1 VEVAADGGRAKG
13 RIESPRP
20 ASIHHNNR
28 VLLMK
33 IANIADLRELAWQ
46 RLPRVLFDFI
56 DGGAQDEVTMRANQD
71 DFNRFALAQ
80 RVLRDVT
87 ARDQSVTVLGQK
99 YALPLILSPTGMTG
113 LFWPN
118 GALEA
123 ARAAGEAGAGF
134 CLSSMST
141 STVEDIARVAKH
153 PTWFQL
159 YVMRDR
165 VMSREL
171 IERAKAAGC
180 SALVLTVDLAMQG
193 QRDRD
198 VHNGLTIPPKL
209 SVANLLNFATR
220 PGWVW
225 RYLTGPKVMP
235 ASLVKPGQST
245 LFTIAGYVNSQF
257 DQSVTWKDIE
267 WAKSIWGGPL
277 ALKGILDP
285 EDAKLAVEHGVD
297 AVIVSNHGGRQLDGV
312 RSAISALP
320 DVVDAVAGRAEVLI
334 DGGVRRGTDV
344 LKAIALGAKACMIGR
359 PYMYGLAA
367 KGRSGV
373 TGALELLRN
382 EIDLALALTGNTSLA
397 ALNRSSIA

>member
-1 VEVAADGGRAKG
+1 MRA
-13 RIESPRP
+13 
-20 ASIHHNNR
+20 
-28 VLLMK
+28 
-33 IANIADLRELAWQ
+33 IANIEDLRRLAFD
-46 RLPRVLFDFI
+46 RLPRVLFDYI
-56 DGGAQDEVTMRANQD
+56 DGGAQDEVTLRANQE
-71 DFNRFALAQ
+71 DFNRWTIVQ
-80 RVLRDVT
+80 HVLRDVSR
-87 ARDQSVTVLGQK
+87 RDQSVTVMGQK
-99 YALPLILSPTGMTG
+99 FDLPLILSPTGMTG

-123 ARAAGEAGAGF
+123 ARASAAAGAGF

-141 STVEDIARVAKH
+141 STVEDIRKVADR
-153 PTWFQL
+153 PFWFQL

-165 VMSREL
+165 GMSREL

-198 VHNGLTIPPKL
+198 VHNGLTIPPTL
-209 SVANLLNFATR
+209 RVSNLLNFATR
-220 PGWVW
+220 PGWVC
-225 RYLTGPKVMP
+225 RYLTGPKVLP
-235 ASLVKPGQST
+235 ASLVKPGQSS

-285 EDAKLAVEHGVD
+285 GDAKSAVDHGAD
-297 AVIVSNHGGRQLDGV
+297 ALIVSNHGGRQLDGV

-320 DVVDAVAGRAEVLI
+320 TVVDAVAGRAEVLL

-344 LKAIALGAKACMIGR
+344 FKAIALGAKACMIGR
-359 PYMYGLAA
+359 PYMYGLAS
-367 KGRSGV
+367 KGRAGV
-373 TGALELLRN
+373 TQALELLRN
-382 EIDLALALTGNTSLA
+382 EIDLALALSGNTSLS
-397 ALNRSSIA
+397 ALDRSAIHSGLPADNCISPAHH

>member
-1 VEVAADGGRAKG
+1 
-13 RIESPRP
+13 
-20 ASIHHNNR
+20 
-28 VLLMK
+28 MK
-33 IANIADLRELAWQ
+33 VANIADLRQLAYQ
-46 RLPRVLFDFI
+46 RLPRVLFDYI
-56 DGGAQDEVTMRANQD
+56 DGGAQDEVTLRANQQ
-71 DFNRFALAQ
+71 DFNNFTLVQ

-87 ARDQSVTVLGQK
+87 TRDQSVTVLGQK
-99 YALPLILSPTGMTG
+99 YDLPLILSPTGMTG
-113 LFWPN
+113 IFWPN

-123 ARAAGEAGAGF
+123 ARAASDAGAGF

-141 STVEDIARVAKH
+141 STVEDIKKVARQ

-165 VMSREL
+165 GMSREL

-180 SALVLTVDLAMQG
+180 SALLLTVDLAMQG

-198 VHNGLTIPPKL
+198 VHNGLSIPPTL
-209 SVANLLNFATR
+209 NPSNMLNFAMR

-235 ASLVKPGQST
+235 ASLVKPGQNT

-267 WAKSIWGGPL
+267 WAKSIWGGPI
-277 ALKGILDP
+277 ALKGILAP
-285 EDAKLAVEHGVD
+285 EDAKAAIDHGAD

-320 DVVDAVAGRAEVLI
+320 YVVDAVQGRAEVLL

-344 LKAIALGAKACMIGR
+344 LKAVALGAKACMIGR

-367 KGRSGV
+367 NGRAGV
-373 TGALELLRN
+373 AKALDLLRN

-397 ALNRSSIA
+397 ALDRSAIL

>member
-1 VEVAADGGRAKG
+1 
-13 RIESPRP
+13 
-20 ASIHHNNR
+20 
-28 VLLMK
+28 MK
-33 IANIADLRELAWQ
+33 IANIADLRELAWR
-46 RLPRVLFDFI
+46 RLPRVLFDYI
-56 DGGAQDEVTMRANQD
+56 DGGAQDEVTLRANQE
-71 DFNRFALAQ
+71 DFGRITLVQ
-80 RVLRDVT
+80 RVLRDVSK
-87 ARDQSVTVLGQK
+87 RDHSVTVLGQK
-99 YALPLILSPTGMTG
+99 YDLPLILSPTGMTG

-123 ARAAGEAGAGF
+123 ARAASAAGAGF

-141 STVEDIARVAKH
+141 STVEDIAKVVKM
-153 PTWFQL
+153 PSWFQL

-165 VMSREL
+165 GMSREL

-180 SALVLTVDLAMQG
+180 SALVLTVDLALQG

-198 VHNGLTIPPKL
+198 VHNGLTIPPTL
-209 SVANLLNFATR
+209 RISNLLNFTKR

-225 RYLTGPKVMP
+225 RYLMGPKVLP
-235 ASLVKPGQST
+235 ASLVKPGQNT

-277 ALKGILDP
+277 AIKGILDP
-285 EDAKLAVEHGVD
+285 GDARLAVEHGVN

-320 DVVDAVAGRAEVLI
+320 DVVTAVAGRAEVLL

-373 TGALELLRN
+373 TQALDLLRN
-382 EIDLALALTGNTSLA
+382 EIDLALALTGNTTLSTLDA
-397 ALNRSSIA
+397 SSILQVRNAM

>member
-1 VEVAADGGRAKG
+1 
-13 RIESPRP
+13 
-20 ASIHHNNR
+20 
-28 VLLMK
+28 MK
-33 IANIADLRELAWQ
+33 VANIADLRRLARQ
-46 RLPRVLFDFI
+46 RLPRALFDYI
-56 DGGAQDEVTMRANQD
+56 DGGAQDEVTLRANQE
-71 DFNRFALAQ
+71 DFNNFTLVQ

-87 ARDQSVTVLGQK
+87 TRDQSVTVLGQK
-99 YALPLILSPTGMTG
+99 YDLPLILSPTGLTG
-113 LFWPN
+113 IFWPN

-123 ARAAGEAGAGF
+123 ARAASDAGAGF

-141 STVEDIARVAKH
+141 STVEDIKKVAKR

-165 VMSREL
+165 GMSREL

-198 VHNGLTIPPKL
+198 VHNGLTIPPTL
-209 SVANLLNFATR
+209 SVANMLNFATR

-225 RYLTGPKVMP
+225 RFLTGPKVMP
-235 ASLVKPGQST
+235 ASLVKPGQNT

-267 WAKSIWGGPL
+267 WAKSIWGGPI
-277 ALKGILDP
+277 ALKGILAP
-285 EDAKLAVEHGVD
+285 EDAVAAIDHGAD
-297 AVIVSNHGGRQLDGV
+297 ALIVSNHGGRQLDGV

-320 DVVDAVAGRAEVLI
+320 YVVDAVQGRAEVLI

-359 PYMYGLAA
+359 PYMYGLASNGRAGVA
-367 KGRSGV
+367 K
-373 TGALELLRN
+373 ALDLLRN

-397 ALNRSSIA
+397 ALDRSSIL

>member
-1 VEVAADGGRAKG
+1 
-13 RIESPRP
+13 
-20 ASIHHNNR
+20 
-28 VLLMK
+28 MK
-33 IANIADLRELAWQ
+33 VANISDLRRLARQ
-46 RLPRVLFDFI
+46 RLPRALFDYI
-56 DGGAQDEVTMRANQD
+56 DGGAQDEVTLRANQA
-71 DFNRFALAQ
+71 DFNNFTLVQ

-87 ARDQSVTVLGQK
+87 TRDQSVTVLGQK
-99 YALPLILSPTGMTG
+99 YDLPLILSPTGLTG
-113 LFWPN
+113 IFWPN

-123 ARAAGEAGAGF
+123 ARAASDAGAGF

-141 STVEDIARVAKH
+141 STVEDIKKVAKR

-165 VMSREL
+165 GMSREL

-198 VHNGLTIPPKL
+198 VHNGLTIPPTL
-209 SVANLLNFATR
+209 SVANMLNFATR

-225 RYLTGPKVMP
+225 RFLTGPKVMP
-235 ASLVKPGQST
+235 ASLVKPGQNT

-267 WAKSIWGGPL
+267 WAKSIWGGPI
-277 ALKGILDP
+277 ALKGILAP
-285 EDAKLAVEHGVD
+285 EDAVAVIDHGAD
-297 AVIVSNHGGRQLDGV
+297 ALIVSNHGGRQLDGV

-320 DVVDAVAGRAEVLI
+320 YVVDAVQGRAEVLI

-359 PYMYGLAA
+359 PYMYGLAS
-367 KGRSGV
+367 KGREGV
-373 TGALELLRN
+373 TQALELFRN

-397 ALNRSSIA
+397 ALDRSSIL

>member
-1 VEVAADGGRAKG
+1 M
-13 RIESPRP
+13 
-20 ASIHHNNR
+20 N
-28 VLLMK
+28 
-33 IANIADLRELAWQ
+33 IANIADLRQLAWQ
-46 RLPRVLFDFI
+46 RLPRVLFDYI
-56 DGGAQDEVTMRANQD
+56 DGGAQDEVTLRANQE
-71 DFNRFALAQ
+71 DFNRFTLAQ
-80 RVLRDVT
+80 RVLRDVSL
-87 ARDQSVTVLGQK
+87 RDQSVTVMGQK
-99 YALPLILSPTGMTG
+99 YDLPLILSPTGMTG

-123 ARAAGEAGAGF
+123 ARAATDAGAGF

-141 STVEDIARVAKH
+141 STVEDIAKVAKY

-165 VMSREL
+165 GMSREL
-171 IERAKAAGC
+171 MERAKAAGC
-180 SALVLTVDLAMQG
+180 SALVLTVDLALQG

-198 VHNGLTIPPKL
+198 VHNGLTIPPTL
-209 SVANLLNFATR
+209 RISNLPNFATR

-225 RYLTGPKVMP
+225 RYLTGPKVVP
-235 ASLVKPGQST
+235 ASLVKPGQNT

-285 EDAKLAVEHGVD
+285 NDAKLAVEHGVD

-320 DVVDAVAGRAEVLI
+320 DVVDAVAGRAEVIL

-344 LKAIALGAKACMIGR
+344 LKAVALGAKACMIGR

-367 KGRSGV
+367 KGRPGV
-373 TGALELLRN
+373 TQALDLLRN

-397 ALNRSSIA
+397 ALDRSSILRGGKGAGLSAED

>member
-1 VEVAADGGRAKG
+1 
-13 RIESPRP
+13 
-20 ASIHHNNR
+20 
-28 VLLMK
+28 
-33 IANIADLRELAWQ
+33 
-46 RLPRVLFDFI
+46 
-56 DGGAQDEVTMRANQD
+56 
-71 DFNRFALAQ
+71 
-80 RVLRDVT
+80 
-87 ARDQSVTVLGQK
+87 
-99 YALPLILSPTGMTG
+99 
-113 LFWPN
+113 
-118 GALEA
+118 
-123 ARAAGEAGAGF
+123 
-134 CLSSMST
+134 
-141 STVEDIARVAKH
+141 
-153 PTWFQL
+153 
-159 YVMRDR
+159 MRDR

-209 SVANLLNFATR
+209 SVANLLNFAMR

-235 ASLVKPGQST
+235 ASLVKPGHST

-267 WAKSIWGGPL
+267 WAKSIWSGPL

-334 DGGVRRGTDV
+334 DGGIRRGTDV
-344 LKAIALGAKACMIGR
+344 LKAVALGAKACMIGR

-367 KGRSGV
+367 LGRPGV
-373 TGALELLRN
+373 TQALELLRN
-382 EIDLALALTGNTSLA
+382 EIDLALALTGNTSIA
-397 ALNRSSIA
+397 ALNRSSIV

>member
-1 VEVAADGGRAKG
+1 M
-13 RIESPRP
+13 
-20 ASIHHNNR
+20 N
-28 VLLMK
+28 
-33 IANIADLRELAWQ
+33 IANIADLRQLAWQ
-46 RLPRVLFDFI
+46 RLPRVLFDYI
-56 DGGAQDEVTMRANQD
+56 DGGAQDEVTLRANQE
-71 DFNRFALAQ
+71 DFNRFTLAQ
-80 RVLRDVT
+80 RVLRDVSL
-87 ARDQSVTVLGQK
+87 RDQSVTVMGQK
-99 YALPLILSPTGMTG
+99 YDLPLILSPTGMTG

-123 ARAAGEAGAGF
+123 ARAATDAGAGF

-141 STVEDIARVAKH
+141 STVEDIAKVAKY

-165 VMSREL
+165 GMSREL

-180 SALVLTVDLAMQG
+180 SALVLTVDLALQG

-198 VHNGLTIPPKL
+198 VHNGLTIPPTL
-209 SVANLLNFATR
+209 RISNLPNFATR

-225 RYLTGPKVMP
+225 RYLTGPKVVP
-235 ASLVKPGQST
+235 ASLVKPGQNT

-285 EDAKLAVEHGVD
+285 NDAKLAVEHGVD

-320 DVVDAVAGRAEVLI
+320 DVVDAVAGRAEVIL

-344 LKAIALGAKACMIGR
+344 LKAVALGAKACMIGR
-359 PYMYGLAA
+359 AYIYGLGAGGQAGVA
-367 KGRSGV
+367 KAIEVISNELSVTMGLCGV
-373 TGALELLRN
+373 NNIKDVSPNILVGYQN
-382 EIDLALALTGNTSLA
+382 
-397 ALNRSSIA
+397 

>member
-1 VEVAADGGRAKG
+1 
-13 RIESPRP
+13 
-20 ASIHHNNR
+20 
-28 VLLMK
+28 MK
-33 IANIADLRELAWQ
+33 VANIADLRQLAWQ
-46 RLPRVLFDFI
+46 RLPRALFDYI
-56 DGGAQDEVTMRANQD
+56 DGGAQDEVTLRANQA
-71 DFNRFALAQ
+71 DFNNFTLVQ

-87 ARDQSVTVLGQK
+87 TRDQSVTVLGQK
-99 YALPLILSPTGMTG
+99 YDLPLILSPTGMTG
-113 LFWPN
+113 IFWPN

-123 ARAAGEAGAGF
+123 ARAASDAGAGF

-141 STVEDIARVAKH
+141 STVEDIKKVAKR

-165 VMSREL
+165 GMSREL

-198 VHNGLTIPPKL
+198 VHNGLTIPPTL
-209 SVANLLNFATR
+209 SVANMLNFAMR

-225 RYLTGPKVMP
+225 RFLTGPKVMP
-235 ASLVKPGQST
+235 ASLVKPGQNT

-267 WAKSIWGGPL
+267 WAKSIWGGPI
-277 ALKGILDP
+277 ALKGILAP
-285 EDAKLAVEHGVD
+285 EDAVAAIDHGAD
-297 AVIVSNHGGRQLDGV
+297 ALIVSNHGGRQLDGA

-320 DVVDAVAGRAEVLI
+320 YVVDAVQGRAEVLL

-344 LKAIALGAKACMIGR
+344 LKAVALGAKACMIGR
-359 PYMYGLAA
+359 PYMYGLASNGRAGVA
-367 KGRSGV
+367 K
-373 TGALELLRN
+373 ALDLLRN
-382 EIDLALALTGNTSLA
+382 EIDLALALTGNTSIA
-397 ALNRSSIA
+397 ALDRSAIERAGLRT

>member
-1 VEVAADGGRAKG
+1 
-13 RIESPRP
+13 
-20 ASIHHNNR
+20 
-28 VLLMK
+28 MK
-33 IANIADLRELAWQ
+33 IANIADLRELAWR

-56 DGGAQDEVTMRANQD
+56 DGGAQDELTMRANQE
-71 DFNRFALAQ
+71 DFNRFSLAQ
-80 RVLRDVT
+80 RVLRDVS

-113 LFWPN
+113 LLWPN

-123 ARAAGEAGAGF
+123 ARAACAAGAGF

-141 STVEDIARVAKH
+141 STVEEVAKVSSY

-209 SVANLLNFATR
+209 SVANLLNFAMR

-267 WAKSIWGGPL
+267 WAKSVWGGPL

-334 DGGVRRGTDV
+334 DGGIRRGSDV

-367 KGRSGV
+367 RGRPGV
-373 TGALELLRN
+373 AQALELLRN
-382 EIDLALALTGNTSLA
+382 EIDLALALTGNSQLA
-397 ALNRSSIA
+397 ALDRSVVRLQPDATAAPRRAGKAIAIA

>member
-1 VEVAADGGRAKG
+1 
-13 RIESPRP
+13 
-20 ASIHHNNR
+20 
-28 VLLMK
+28 MK
-33 IANIADLRELAWQ
+33 VANIADLRQLARQ
-46 RLPRVLFDFI
+46 RLPRALFDYI
-56 DGGAQDEVTMRANQD
+56 DGGAQDEVTLRANQA
-71 DFNRFALAQ
+71 DFNNFTLVQ

-87 ARDQSVTVLGQK
+87 TRDQSVTVLGQK
-99 YALPLILSPTGMTG
+99 YDLPLILSPTGLTG
-113 LFWPN
+113 IFWPN

-123 ARAAGEAGAGF
+123 ARAASDAGAGF

-141 STVEDIARVAKH
+141 STVEDIKKVAKR

-165 VMSREL
+165 GMSREL

-198 VHNGLTIPPKL
+198 VHNGLTIPPTL
-209 SVANLLNFATR
+209 SVANMLNFATR

-225 RYLTGPKVMP
+225 RFLTGPKVMP
-235 ASLVKPGQST
+235 ASLVKPGQNT

-267 WAKSIWGGPL
+267 WAKSIWGGPI
-277 ALKGILDP
+277 ALKGILAP
-285 EDAKLAVEHGVD
+285 EDAVAAIDHGAD
-297 AVIVSNHGGRQLDGV
+297 ALIVSNHGGRQLDGV

-320 DVVDAVAGRAEVLI
+320 YVVDAVQGRAEVLI

-359 PYMYGLAA
+359 PYMYGLASNGRAGVA
-367 KGRSGV
+367 K
-373 TGALELLRN
+373 ALDLLRN

-397 ALNRSSIA
+397 ALDRSSIL

>member
-1 VEVAADGGRAKG
+1 M
-13 RIESPRP
+13 
-20 ASIHHNNR
+20 N
-28 VLLMK
+28 
-33 IANIADLRELAWQ
+33 IANIADLRRLAWR
-46 RLPRVLFDFI
+46 RLPRVLFDYI
-56 DGGAQDEVTMRANQD
+56 DGGAQDEVTLRANQA
-71 DFNRFALAQ
+71 DFNRIALVQ
-80 RVLRDVT
+80 RVLRDVSV
-87 ARDQSVTVLGQK
+87 RDQSVTVMGQK
-99 YALPLILSPTGMTG
+99 YDLPLILSPTGMTG

-123 ARAAGEAGAGF
+123 ARAATDAGAGF

-141 STVEDIARVAKH
+141 STVEDIRKVAKY

-165 VMSREL
+165 GMSREL
-171 IERAKAAGC
+171 IERAKVAGC
-180 SALVLTVDLAMQG
+180 SALVLTVDLALQG

-198 VHNGLTIPPKL
+198 VHNGLTIPPTL
-209 SVANLLNFATR
+209 RVSNLLNFATR

-225 RYLTGPKVMP
+225 RYLTGPKVVP
-235 ASLVKPGQST
+235 ASLVKPGQNT

-285 EDAKLAVEHGVD
+285 ADAKLAIDHGVD

-320 DVVDAVAGRAEVLI
+320 DVVDAVAGRAEVIL

-344 LKAIALGAKACMIGR
+344 VKAIALGAKACMIGR

-367 KGRSGV
+367 QGGAGV
-373 TGALELLRN
+373 ARALQIFRN
-382 EIDLALALTGNTSLA
+382 EIDLALALSGCAGLSELDCSSLA
-397 ALNRSSIA
+397 QP

>member
-1 VEVAADGGRAKG
+1 M
-13 RIESPRP
+13 
-20 ASIHHNNR
+20 N
-28 VLLMK
+28 
-33 IANIADLRELAWQ
+33 IANIADLRRLAWQ
-46 RLPRVLFDFI
+46 RLPRVLFDYI
-56 DGGAQDEVTMRANQD
+56 DGGAQDEVTLRSNEE
-71 DFNRFALAQ
+71 DFKHFKLAQ
-80 RVLRDVT
+80 RVLRDVSV
-87 ARDQSVTVLGQK
+87 RDQSVTVLGQK
-99 YALPLILSPTGMTG
+99 YDLPLILSPTGMTG

-123 ARAAGEAGAGF
+123 ARAASDAGAGF

-141 STVEDIARVAKH
+141 STVEDIAKVAKY

-165 VMSREL
+165 GMSREL
-171 IERAKAAGC
+171 IERARAAGC
-180 SALVLTVDLAMQG
+180 SALVLTVDLALQG

-198 VHNGLTIPPKL
+198 VHNGLTIPPTL
-209 SVANLLNFATR
+209 RVSNLLNFATR

-225 RYLTGPKVMP
+225 RYLTGPKVVP
-235 ASLVKPGQST
+235 ASLVKPGQTT

-285 EDAKLAVEHGVD
+285 KDAKLAVQHGVD

-320 DVVDAVAGRAEVLI
+320 DVVDAVAGKAEVLI

-367 KGRSGV
+367 KGRPGV
-373 TGALELLRN
+373 TKALELLRN

-397 ALNRSSIA
+397 GLDRSSIL

>member
-1 VEVAADGGRAKG
+1 
-13 RIESPRP
+13 
-20 ASIHHNNR
+20 
-28 VLLMK
+28 MK
-33 IANIADLRELAWQ
+33 VANIADLRQLAWR
-46 RLPRVLFDFI
+46 RLPRVLFDYI
-56 DGGAQDEVTMRANQD
+56 DGGAQDEVTLRANQE
-71 DFNRFALAQ
+71 DFGRITLVQ
-80 RVLRDVT
+80 RVLRDVS
-87 ARDQSVTVLGQK
+87 ARDHSVTVLGQK
-99 YALPLILSPTGMTG
+99 YNLPLILSPTGMTG

-123 ARAAGEAGAGF
+123 ARAASAAGAGF

-141 STVEDIARVAKH
+141 STVEDIAKVVKM
-153 PTWFQL
+153 PCWFQL

-165 VMSREL
+165 GVSREL

-180 SALVLTVDLAMQG
+180 SALVLTVDLALQG

-198 VHNGLTIPPKL
+198 VHNGLTIPPTL
-209 SVANLLNFATR
+209 RVSNLLNFATH

-225 RYLTGPKVMP
+225 RYLTGPKVLP
-235 ASLVKPGQST
+235 ASLVKPGQNT

-277 ALKGILDP
+277 AIKGILDP
-285 EDAKLAVEHGVD
+285 GDARLGVDHGAD

-320 DVVDAVAGRAEVLI
+320 EVVDAVAGRAEVLL

-367 KGRSGV
+367 KGRPGV
-373 TGALELLRN
+373 TQALELLRN
-382 EIDLALALTGNTSLA
+382 EIDLALALTGNQGLSSLD
-397 ALNRSSIA
+397 RSSIL